1 MENIKPIPKADKPLT
16 EERAAEIIDEV
27 FNQRR
32 FSQAQWKANLNKQS
46 TQQEQ

>member
-1 MENIKPIPKADKPLT
+1 MNKADKPLT

-32 FSQAQWKANLNKQS
+32 FSRAQWQANLNNKP
-46 TQQEQ
+46 TEDNEQLERRS